1 MAVLAAG
8 GGVALAA
15 DRAIARQQ
23 AKTVAAAIVLR
34 HGDLPSYTQ
43 SPNPV
48 TRQEERISARLSKC
62 TGATPD
68 SAALAKVQS
77 PNFDSP
83 GGGSISVGSTALIQS
98 SATTVA
104 HDLKAV
110 TAPKALNCLASQL
123 SSTLQAA
130 LAGKATLLSLN
141 GSRIQSVIRGSD
153 GTFAFRFAFVL
164 GVKQGKTTVKV
175 PAYGDFVGFI
185 WGQAEVSLSI
195 ESELSPPSAALERH
209 SGRGLSRAHGPRSGS
224 CTGRSFI
231 TGDPPK
237 EANVLEPANDPPP
250 RCAERQDACLPAR
263 GRRAGATEI
272 TRQVERVRAS

>member
-1 MAVLAAG
+1 MVGRVLVALVVAVLAV

-15 DRAIARQQ
+15 HRAITRQQ
-23 AKTVAAAIVLR
+23 AKTVGAAIVLR

-43 SPNPV
+43 SANPV
-48 TRQEERISARLSKC
+48 TPQEERISAQLSKC

-83 GGGSISVGSTALIQS
+83 GGGSISVGSTALIQA
-98 SATTVA
+98 SAATVA
-104 HDLKAV
+104 HDLTAI
-110 TAPKALNCLASQL
+110 TAPKALNCLSSQL

-141 GSRIQSVIRGSD
+141 GSKIQSVVSGSD
-153 GTFAFRFAFVL
+153 GTFAYRFAFVL

-175 PAYGDFVGFI
+175 PAYGDFVGFA

-195 ESELSPPSAALERH
+195 ESEFSPPSTALERQLAA
-209 SGRGLSRAHGPRSGS
+209 RLLARA
-224 CTGRSFI
+224 
-231 TGDPPK
+231 
-237 EANVLEPANDPPP
+237 
-250 RCAERQDACLPAR
+250 
-263 GRRAGATEI
+263 RAAIG
-272 TRQVERVRAS
+272 

>member
-1 MAVLAAG
+1 MAVVAAALAAG

-15 DRAIARQQ
+15 HKTITRQQ

-48 TRQEERISARLSKC
+48 TPQEERINAQLSKC
-62 TGATPD
+62 IGATPD

-83 GGGSISVGSTALIQS
+83 GGGSISVGSTALIQA
-98 SATTVA
+98 SAATVA

-110 TAPKALNCLASQL
+110 TAPKALKCFASQL
-123 SSTLQAA
+123 TSTLRAA

-141 GSRIQSVIRGSD
+141 GSKIQSVVSGSD

-164 GVKQGKTTVKV
+164 GVKQGKKTVKV
-175 PAYGDFVGFI
+175 PAYADFVGFV

-195 ESELSPPSAALERH
+195 ESEFSPPSAALERQLAA
-209 SGRGLSRAHGPRSGS
+209 RLVARA
-224 CTGRSFI
+224 
-231 TGDPPK
+231 
-237 EANVLEPANDPPP
+237 
-250 RCAERQDACLPAR
+250 
-263 GRRAGATEI
+263 RAAIG
-272 TRQVERVRAS
+272 